1 MITEQIETNTGALFF
16 QVYLAHMQVLE
27 PLNHWQMTASSASP
41 NSQMEFLLFCLCLVE
56 CNSFKCSSSLS
67 FHDCFLPYWI
77 PLVFYRSK
85 LRLFWYFISFKSVTV
100 FQVQKSSEA
109 TFILY
114 ALLLFIEI
122 RHSDSTRWQGMKQ
135 D

>member
-1 MITEQIETNTGALFF
+1 MITEQIETNTGALLF

-67 FHDCFLPYWI
+67 FHDCFLSY
-77 PLVFYRSK
+77 
-85 LRLFWYFISFKSVTV
+85 
-100 FQVQKSSEA
+100 
-109 TFILY
+109 
-114 ALLLFIEI
+114 
-122 RHSDSTRWQGMKQ
+122 
-135 D
+135 